1 MTQEEFQKAVHMAIK
16 DSAYVDELIN
26 AINRAIS
33 TAVAAEREACAKI
46 ADGYRHD
53 ESRDGTL
60 FRDDDCAADGT
71 AFDIAAAIRAR
82 GDT

>member
-1 MTQEEFQKAVHMAIK
+1 MNCDCTITTDPKMPGRICDLHFAHIA
-16 DSAYVDELIN
+16 A
-26 AINRAIS
+26 
-33 TAVAAEREACAKI
+33 AVAAEREACAKI

-60 FRDDDCAADGT
+60 YRDDDCAADGT

-82 GDT
+82 GET